1 MFHLVSPLMFFLH
14 ISFLHLFFNFLYFQF
29 KTKNYVLHSRIL
41 ELLLKVT
48 PTCYQQPILSF
59 FPFFYFFIFYF
70 FSQILQ
76 SMDEARNKVILKL
89 ECMFLFHI
97 VDQIFNSLSQPLFF
111 NVNCYFANP
120 TIAQR
125 NMLIL
130 PSMATMHDS

>member
-1 MFHLVSPLMFFLH
+1 MFHLVSPLIFFLH
-14 ISFLHLFFNFLYFQF
+14 RSFLHLFSTFFICNL
-29 KTKNYVLHSRIL
+29 KLKILSRIL

-59 FPFFYFFIFYF
+59 FPFFYFVFLFF
-70 FSQILQ
+70 FSPILQ
-76 SMDEARNKVILKL
+76 PMDEARNKVILVM

-97 VDQIFNSLSQPLFF
+97 VDQIFNSLSQLLFL
-111 NVNCYFANP
+111 NVNSYFVNP

-125 NMLIL
+125 NMSIL

>member
-1 MFHLVSPLMFFLH
+1 M
-14 ISFLHLFFNFLYFQF
+14 
-29 KTKNYVLHSRIL
+29 HSIIL

-59 FPFFYFFIFYF
+59 FPFYPFCFFVL

-76 SMDEARNKVILKL
+76 STDETRNKVILIM
-89 ECMFLFHI
+89 ECMLLFHI
-97 VDQIFNSLSQPLFF
+97 VDQIFNSPSQPLFL
-111 NVNCYFANP
+111 NVNSYFVNP

-130 PSMATMHDS
+130 PFVATMHDFSLLQCFMFFHMI